1 MWQWNFA
8 RSYILIKAFKN
19 GLNQFYSIFS
29 SSNIAFKYV
38 IPTVTLKNS
47 WLLNDRGVGRQN
59 GRPCTVWTL
68 NQVSGDVIFDAFLL
82 LAIVLSSP
90 KLFIGSHSPP
100 SCCVSYHICMISE
113 VFWHSN
119 LVYGLGIKIL
129 RTPLNTK
136 NPFLDKGYRLKN
148 V

>member
-29 SSNIAFKYV
+29 SSNISFKYV

-47 WLLNDRGVGRQN
+47 WLLNDRGVCRQN
-59 GRPCTVWTL
+59 GRPCTVWAP

-100 SCCVSYHICMISE
+100 SCCVSYHIFKISE
-113 VFWHSN
+113 GVLTFQPGLRFGHKN
-119 LVYGLGIKIL
+119 LENTPEYQESFSWQGL
-129 RTPLNTK
+129 
-136 NPFLDKGYRLKN
+136 
-148 V
+148 